1 MKIMKMYIGNTFSN
15 RKSQIKYS
23 ETDGIKETI
32 KTLKSIIKYSPDEI
46 NNLDEI
52 LWVLENT
59 EVLTDAYS
67 AISGSTVV
75 YIDNLNVLFEH
86 ISIQRFDMVCDTNKP
101 TIFEIWHIMLRNLS
115 DDIDD
120 MYRYGY
126 KDTDDTIIF
135 LRALL
140 EIFTNSFITDD
151 YVKFRFMVEE

>member
-86 ISIQRFDMVCDTNKP
+86 ISIQRFDMV
-101 TIFEIWHIMLRNLS
+101 
-115 DDIDD
+115 
-120 MYRYGY
+120 
-126 KDTDDTIIF
+126 
-135 LRALL
+135 
-140 EIFTNSFITDD
+140 
-151 YVKFRFMVEE
+151 